1 MPIGIVSDDAFQSEL
16 ASLVEKKPRALEN
29 TILVPSV
36 HSVVEPLPNKG
47 RSEGDNNVPESLR
60 KIIGETS
67 IIDGRQSALQ
77 IAEQFGI
84 SPSSVSAYAKGAT
97 STKTYNSPSQ
107 EIIQHINQSR
117 HRAIKRAGRTLNGAL
132 AAITQDKLDYAD
144 ASDLSGIAKDMSVII
159 KNLEPP
165 TQSVDGEGAQRPPQF
180 VIYAPSFRDERTFE
194 SIVVNE

>member
-1 MPIGIVSDDAFQSEL
+1 MPIGIVSDGAFQSEL
-16 ASLVEKKPRALEN
+16 DALSKG
-29 TILVPSV
+29 TTRTPVQIPVVMDMPS
-36 HSVVEPLPNKG
+36 KG

-117 HRAIKRAGRTLNGAL
+117 HRAIKRAGKTLNAAL
-132 AAITQDKLDYAD
+132 GSITQDKLDYAD

-165 TQSVDGEGAQRPPQF
+165 SFNEMEGGAQRPPQF